1 MQKMKSLCLKLVTMY
16 LNSDGGFIYEQI
28 RFMSALIPLEYERDV
43 AGFQKMQEEEKRD
56 KVIGEQGSKQDWK
69 CHV

>member
-16 LNSDGGFIYEQI
+16 LNSDGGFIYE
-28 RFMSALIPLEYERDV
+28 
-43 AGFQKMQEEEKRD
+43 EKLD